1 MDLMGIV
8 GVIILATVLFISV
21 VNLVLAYICLILAS
35 PVQKI
40 ASEYRPRRKVVR
52 TLYAKDWDRIA
63 EMTKLE
69 KAGRKK

>member
-1 MDLMGIV
+1 MGIV
-8 GVIILATVLFISV
+8 GVIILAIVLFIAA

-40 ASEYRPRRKVVR
+40 ASEYRPRRRVVR
-52 TLYAKDWDRIA
+52 TLYAKDWDRIT